1 MKDNLLLLTEKS
13 TSFEEGFGQLNLSG
27 FSRVF
32 VLCDENT
39 HRFCWPILEDV
50 IEKQG
55 ISYDLHVE
63 AAGEAS
69 KNWRVCLEIWEKLSE
84 AKADRQTLFINLGGG
99 MITDLGAFVASV
111 YKRGIPFIHLP
122 TSLLGMTDAAIG
134 GKCGIDFLHFKN
146 QLGLFAQAESILIY
160 PPFLKTLPTDER
172 RSGFAE
178 VLKHALIADVDY
190 WKELKNINLGDWE
203 SLAKNIEPSIQIK
216 SQIVEADPLEKAG
229 RKKLNFGHTV
239 GHALES
245 YFLKNGQPI
254 PHGYA
259 IAAGMFVEAFLS
271 VQYSQLPKA
280 DFEDIAQTIRLF
292 YQVLDFTEADLDEIL
307 SYLKQDK
314 KNEGGKSRFTLLKSI
329 GNAEINVEVEEA
341 DVQKALMIYLQYHG
355 KA

>member
-1 MKDNLLLLTEKS
+1 
-13 TSFEEGFGQLNLSG
+13 
-27 FSRVF
+27 
-32 VLCDENT
+32 
-39 HRFCWPILEDV
+39 
-50 IEKQG
+50 
-55 ISYDLHVE
+55 
-63 AAGEAS
+63 
-69 KNWRVCLEIWEKLSE
+69 LEIWEKLGNSN
-84 AKADRQTLFINLGGG
+84 ADRHTLFINLGGG

-122 TSLLGMTDAAIG
+122 TSLLAITDAAIG
-134 GKCGIDFLHFKN
+134 GKCGIDFMHYKN

-160 PPFLKTLPTDER
+160 PPFLKSLPTDER

-178 VLKHALIADVDY
+178 VLKHALIADGNY
-190 WKELKNINLGDWE
+190 WTELKNINLADWE
-203 SLAKNIEPSIQIK
+203 SLAKNIKPSIQIK
-216 SQIVEADPLEKAG
+216 SKIVEADPLEKAG

-280 DFEDIAQTIRLF
+280 DFEDIAQTISQF
-292 YQVLDFTEADLDEIL
+292 YKVLDFAQADLDEIL

-314 KNEGGKSRFTLLKSI
+314 KNEGGKSRFTLLNSI